1 MIDWMHN
8 EPVIIHEGLKS
19 VMKGRIDM
27 FCSSMKKV
35 LVIGCPGSGKSTFSR
50 ALHQLTNL
58 PLYHLDLL
66 YWNADKTTVE
76 RDEFLKR
83 LHDVL
88 QRDEWI
94 IDGNYASSLEMR
106 LSFCDTVFFLDY
118 PVEVCLEGVRLR
130 KGKPRSDMP
139 WIEME
144 DDGEFIEFIKKFNE
158 QIRPEILKLLQKYP
172 DKEIYIFKCRDDADC
187 FL

>member
-1 MIDWMHN
+1 MIGYGLQTICERLNGVM
-8 EPVIIHEGLKS
+8 EG
-19 VMKGRIDM
+19 GIDM

-50 ALHQLTNL
+50 ALHQATGL

-106 LSFCDTVFFLDY
+106 MNFCDSVFFLDY
-118 PVEVCLEGVRLR
+118 PVEMCLEGVRLR

-139 WIEME
+139 WVETEE
-144 DDGEFIEFIKKFNE
+144 DDDFIEFIKKFKE
-158 QIRPEILKLLQKYP
+158 QIRPEILNLLQKYP
-172 DKEIYIFKCRDDADC
+172 DKEIYIFKCRDDADR